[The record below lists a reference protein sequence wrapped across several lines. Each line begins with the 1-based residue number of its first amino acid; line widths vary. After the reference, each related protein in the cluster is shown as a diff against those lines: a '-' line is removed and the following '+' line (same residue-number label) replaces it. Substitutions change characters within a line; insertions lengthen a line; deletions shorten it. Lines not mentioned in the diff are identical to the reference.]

1 MIFQR
6 TARFQRA
13 YAKLSAGDAER
24 IDTAIRRFASDPSHP
39 SLRVK
44 RMQGTASIWEARAS
58 QDLRI
63 TFQREG
69 DHVTFRN
76 VGRHDATLRNP

>member
-1 MIFQR
+1 MIFRR
-6 TARFQRA
+6 TARSQRA

-24 IDTAIRRFASDPSHP
+24 IEAAIRHFAVDPSYP

-44 RMQGTASIWEARAS
+44 RMQGTENIWEARAS

-69 DHVTFRN
+69 DRVTFRN

>member
-6 TARFQRA
+6 TARFERA
-13 YAKLSAGDAER
+13 FAKLTAEQAQR
-24 IDTAIRRFASDPSHP
+24 VNEAISRFAHDPSHP

-44 RMQGTASIWEARAS
+44 RMQGTEHLWEARAS

-63 TFQREG
+63 TFERDG
-69 DHVTFRN
+69 DRVVFRN
-76 VGRHDATLRNP
+76 VGHHDVTLRSP